1 MLAKVKL
8 ALRITTTDFDS
19 EIQSLIND
27 CLSEL
32 ASMGVAVVDTDPQI
46 VTAVIA
52 YVKWQFGEN
61 EDSDKWRSIYD
72 RKLAQFK
79 MTTGYTDWSG

>member
-8 ALRITTTDFDS
+8 ALRITTTDFDA

-27 CLSEL
+27 CVSEL
-32 ASMGVAVVDTDPQI
+32 EMLGVIVDDTDPQI

-52 YVKWQFGEN
+52 YAKWQFGDA
-61 EDSDKWRSIYD
+61 EDADKWRSVYD

-79 MTTGYTDWSG
+79 MATGYTDWGE